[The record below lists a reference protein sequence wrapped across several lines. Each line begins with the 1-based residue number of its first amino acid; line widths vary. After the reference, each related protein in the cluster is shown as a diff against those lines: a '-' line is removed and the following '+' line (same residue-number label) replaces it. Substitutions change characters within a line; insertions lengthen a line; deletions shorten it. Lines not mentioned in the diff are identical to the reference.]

1 MAELYAATET
11 SDDPPEI
18 LDDLGRNLQAIKP
31 WEVQYALFQVNSAL
45 SGSPD
50 PDLPYKYTM
59 DSYIPFARLVGLDN
73 PYPPDKD
80 APWIETHNYVNE
92 IRTRVIKHVESSEL
106 KTDRVPWSWEKKHWD
121 DACAKNLKHEE
132 DRNQRIAKGTETRR
146 NDRDFSDKMREL
158 HDLRTK
164 AKPQAKPLQVMHGLS
179 EEYLSSFE
187 SHGDGKY
194 KISPVC
200 MLTSP
205 CQHHVLITET
215 QETALMDGVEIYNLL
230 DQIHVHD
237 EHFDIYADTARNR
250 TGSMT
255 DADRI
260 KLEEYEQLEKQHKQ
274 EVEDKRNAYKRN
286 LELGKTTG
294 SSSRLARLRSQNIS
308 K

>member
-1 MAELYAATET
+1 MAELYAATDT
-11 SDDPPEI
+11 SDEPPEI
-18 LDDLGRNLQAIKP
+18 LDDLGRNLQAIQH
-31 WEVQYALFQVNSAL
+31 WEVQYALFQVHSAL

-80 APWIETHNYVNE
+80 APWIETHNYVEE
-92 IRTRVIKHVESSEL
+92 IKTRVRTHVESSEL
-106 KTDRVPWSWEKKHWD
+106 KTDRVPWSWEKEHWD
-121 DACAKNLKHEE
+121 DACAKLVKHEE
-132 DRNQRIAKGTETRR
+132 DGKKRSAEGRETHH
-146 NDRDFSDKMREL
+146 NELDFSNKMNEL
-158 HDLRTK
+158 YDLQTK
-164 AKPQAKPLQVMHGLS
+164 AKPQTKPLQIIHGLS

-194 KISPVC
+194 KISPIC

-205 CQHHVLITET
+205 CQHHVLNTET
-215 QETALMDGVEIYNLL
+215 QETALMDGIEIYSLL
-230 DQIHVHD
+230 DQIQAHD
-237 EHFDIYADTARNR
+237 EHFDRYAETARNR

-274 EVEDKRNAYKRN
+274 AVEDKRNAYKRN

-294 SSSRLARLRSQNIS
+294 SSSRLARLRSQNI
-308 K
+308 